1 MELIDLDDFTPKE
14 LLGQPAF
21 SNLPAQ
27 IQDAYFAGQRGR
39 YGFLTVSESDFT
51 SNGGWAD
58 LAVKEVEDLG
68 AAFRI
73 KAVLVNLPIL
83 RFRLNKSGL
92 RDGRREQ
99 LQTLADGGFAGLVVE
114 PHPDFY
120 CQYRLVGYLV
130 ENVLR
135 LYAGTPYYGSVGSI
149 ALGGYSLASV
159 IDVPGLAVDSDALYT
174 AAAPAKPVAKP
185 GVLVTT

>member
-1 MELIDLDDFTPKE
+1 MELIDLDDLSPKE

-21 SNLPAQ
+21 SNLPGQ
-27 IQDAYFAGQRGR
+27 IRDAYFASQYRR